1 MHLLYRICNSEVL
14 TNNNYAYFHNM
25 KKYYFLVVSS
35 LLLIASFIAFSDNL
49 FTDIGQKSNSD
60 PKFIIHGL
68 FMFLW
73 FGTFVAQ
80 ALFILRGD
88 YKAHIKWGKIG
99 FLISIGVFLSTLY
112 VFTVVFKG
120 WDAMEPFVKANRLL
134 MLSFATFIL
143 LAYLNRKNKLVHKR
157 LIFWAIILP
166 IEPIMG
172 RVIDVIYIDNWEMF
186 YALVWHGFFVSFFIY
201 DWLALKRIHL
211 VSWLGL
217 GWFYV
222 AWVISIYS

>member
-1 MHLLYRICNSEVL
+1 
-14 TNNNYAYFHNM
+14 M

-80 ALFILRGD
+80 SVFIVQGN

-112 VFTVVFKG
+112 VFIVVFKG
-120 WDAMEPFVKANRLL
+120 WNAMEPFVKANRLL

-143 LAYLNRKNKLVHKR
+143 LAYLNRKNQLVHKR

-186 YALVWHGFFVSFFIY
+186 YTLVWHAFFVSFFIY
-201 DWLALKRIHL
+201 DWLTLKRIHL
-211 VSWLGL
+211 VSWIGL
-217 GWFYV
+217 GWFYI
-222 AWVISIYS
+222 AWAISIYS